1 MLLKGVV
8 HWPKMALMVERCAM
22 DLGYRAAGLGLG
34 STPFDQA
41 GLGLESIL
49 FDQVQQVAVP
59 DSQSISCWVQ
69 VEEAERTSVVRR
81 GLRRMEVDRCKDM
94 GSRILLLVAAQDQAG
109 CRLRADRRQD

>member
-1 MLLKGVV
+1 MGVV
-8 HWPKMALMVERCAM
+8 HWPTMALMVVRCAM
-22 DLGYRAAGLGLG
+22 GLGYMAAGLGLG
-34 STPFDQA
+34 
-41 GLGLESIL
+41 SIL

-59 DSQSISCWVQ
+59 DSQSTSCWVQ

-109 CRLRADRRQD
+109 CRLRADRRQE